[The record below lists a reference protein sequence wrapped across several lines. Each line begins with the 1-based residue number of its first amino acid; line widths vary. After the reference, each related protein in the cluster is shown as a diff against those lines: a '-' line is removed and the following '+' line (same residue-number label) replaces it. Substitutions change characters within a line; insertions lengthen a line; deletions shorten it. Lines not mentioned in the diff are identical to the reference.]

1 MKYLGTL
8 SAALVIGLG
17 GCAYQVEY
25 DPEYVTDEAPS
36 YVADAEIVI
45 LMHPHDTEYVF
56 EGSPTTQVGEF
67 TSLTIPIG
75 NIMQEIAAEVFQ
87 SCFAYGVVFTQ
98 ELTRDMN
105 YLVALEPEFHDFSYA
120 YDRVPLETEPGEPPR
135 SITTPQVQFELSV
148 KAYDSSGKIV
158 LERNYDSG
166 LVSGE
171 SYEVTNRPYE
181 RVNET
186 FHTALQQVMLRVA
199 DDIRP
204 LLVGQ
209 CSITDLAG
217 QGL

>member
-1 MKYLGTL
+1 MKQIGIASTALGLAL
-8 SAALVIGLG
+8 SA
-17 GCAYQVEY
+17 CTYQVEY
-25 DPEYVTDEAPS
+25 DPNYVGEETPS

-56 EGSPTTQVGEF
+56 QGSPETQVGEF
-67 TSLTIPIG
+67 TTLTIPIG

-98 ELTRDMN
+98 ELTGDMN
-105 YLVALEPEFHDFSYA
+105 YLVAIEPEFHNFSYA
-120 YDRVPLETEPGEPPR
+120 YDRYPIETAPDEPPR
-135 SITTPQVQFELSV
+135 SITTPEVQFELSV
-148 KAYDSSGKIV
+148 KAYDSTGKTV
-158 LERNYDSG
+158 LERNYESG
-166 LVSGE
+166 RVAGE

-181 RVNET
+181 RINET

-209 CSITDLAG
+209 CTITDLAG
-217 QGL
+217 QAQ

>member
-1 MKYLGTL
+1 MKRLRPITVALTVAL
-8 SAALVIGLG
+8 S
-17 GCAYQVEY
+17 GCAYQVAY
-25 DPEYVTDEAPS
+25 DPEYVTEETPS
-36 YVADAEIVI
+36 YVADAEVVI

-56 EGSPTTQVGEF
+56 QGSPTTDVGEF
-67 TSLTIPIG
+67 TTLTIPIG
-75 NIMQEIAAEVFQ
+75 NIMQEITAEVFQ
-87 SCFAYGVVFTQ
+87 SCFAFGVVFTQ

-105 YLVALEPEFHDFSYA
+105 YLVAIEPEIQNFSYG
-120 YDRVPLETEPGEPPR
+120 YDRVPIDTPEDEMPR
-135 SITTPQVQFELSV
+135 SITTPQVEFDLAV

-158 LERNYDSG
+158 LERTYSSG

-186 FHTALQQVMLRVA
+186 FHVALQQIMLRVA

-204 LLVGQ
+204 LLIGQ
-209 CSITDLAG
+209 CTITDLAG